1 MRKCYTKHKQKGGA
15 RVYQFDFSIV
25 RAGAPI
31 VTLSTTGLAFNPV
44 VRSLLEYPEKI
55 DVGFDEKNNVIGVC
69 AHKQDKERPYGF
81 EPRAKNGWVRI
92 SCRDFMRYLSVK
104 TGFEFKPAKQFVA
117 EYDEP
122 MKMLLIKVDEAHIKQ
137 KTSSEEED
145 DEKN

>member
-1 MRKCYTKHKQKGGA
+1 MHKQKGGA

-69 AHKQDKERPYGF
+69 AHQQDKERPYGF

-117 EYDEP
+117 EYDQS
-122 MKMLLIKVDEAHIKQ
+122 MQMLLIKVDEAHLKQ
-137 KTSSEEED
+137 KASSEEED